1 MKPEEQL
8 LKFQHSIGIKVQSVA
23 LPNKDQFYAIKTEE
37 QVLDWLRNKIH
48 NQHSAYFQFS
58 NKYSENDASTYGEGR
73 RSSVGEWAA
82 GEVCFPPGVHQ
93 FRSAR

>member
-23 LPNKDQFYAIKTEE
+23 LPTKDQFYAIKTEE
-37 QVLDWLRNKIH
+37 QIMDWLRNKIH

-58 NKYSENDASTYGEGR
+58 NKYSEDDEEKSWDKNKMQNQRFLETT
-73 RSSVGEWAA
+73 
-82 GEVCFPPGVHQ
+82 Q
-93 FRSAR
+93 

>member
-58 NKYSENDASTYGEGR
+58 NKYSEDDEEKSWDKNKMQNQRFLETTNG
-73 RSSVGEWAA
+73 
-82 GEVCFPPGVHQ
+82 
-93 FRSAR
+93 

>member
-23 LPNKDQFYAIKTEE
+23 LPNKDYFYAIKTEE
-37 QVLDWLRNKIH
+37 QIMDWLRNKIH

-58 NKYSENDASTYGEGR
+58 NKYSQNDEEKSWDKNKMQNQRFLETTNG
-73 RSSVGEWAA
+73 
-82 GEVCFPPGVHQ
+82 
-93 FRSAR
+93 